1 MLRIH
6 HPRILLA
13 LLLVMGLIG
22 GTVAVIANDQDPYG
36 APVSLPIPTP
46 LPLDEAEKQDAI
58 AVLRQSGVVDQVA
71 GAQPWTASDFYRRPI
86 GDSTGVYL
94 IATWEQPVEYSGP
107 WRVAMCQG
115 TRAIESPGTWT
126 GITQLA
132 VTVDVENSE
141 VVLYVP
147 YDTPRAIPYQEAPQ
161 RLNPVS
167 VSHVGPEDQVTVY
180 DLESRKVIHDE
191 EGSED
196 QIAVDDLESRDV
208 VYEGPAED
216 ALQVCPPGRVDD

>member
-86 GDSTGVYL
+86 GRITGVYL
-94 IATWEQPVEYSGP
+94 IAK
-107 WRVAMCQG
+107 
-115 TRAIESPGTWT
+115 PG
-126 GITQLA
+126 
-132 VTVDVENSE
+132 SS
-141 VVLYVP
+141 
-147 YDTPRAIPYQEAPQ
+147 
-161 RLNPVS
+161 RLNTRVPGGSRNVPRNPSNRVS
-167 VSHVGPEDQVTVY
+167 G
-180 DLESRKVIHDE
+180 DLDRHYPTSCHRRRREQR
-191 EGSED
+191 G
-196 QIAVDDLESRDV
+196 
-208 VYEGPAED
+208 
-216 ALQVCPPGRVDD
+216 CPLRPL